1 MDPRESRVHT
11 CTHLQEMERNNVLV
25 TSRVVK
31 IGKALAHPA
40 RVRILVMLK
49 EGELCGCEFTPSLCL
64 DPSVVSRH
72 LSTLAQA
79 GLIES
84 RRDGARV
91 MWNLCDSTVIGQLE
105 CLVALTEEREAVR

>member
-1 MDPRESRVHT
+1 
-11 CTHLQEMERNNVLV
+11 MERSNVLV

-40 RVRILVMLK
+40 RVRILVMLQ

-72 LSTLAQA
+72 LSTLSQA
-79 GLIES
+79 GLVSS
-84 RRDGARV
+84 RRDGVRV
-91 MWNLCDSTVIGQLE
+91 MWSLCAPAVVGHLE

>member
-1 MDPRESRVHT
+1 VHT
-11 CTHLQEMERNNVLV
+11 CTHLQEMERSNVLV

-40 RVRILVMLK
+40 RVRILVMLQ

-72 LSTLAQA
+72 LSTLSQA
-79 GLIES
+79 GLVSS
-84 RRDGARV
+84 RRDGVRV
-91 MWNLCDSTVIGQLE
+91 MWSLCAPAVVGHLE
-105 CLVALTEEREAVR
+105 CLVALTEEKEAVR